1 MVYLSAVCGYN
12 NAFGSYMKK
21 LVCLDTET
29 TGLSADHDR
38 IVEIGCVEITN
49 GWANR
54 TSFQKY
60 INPNRSMP
68 EMAFRIHGL
77 SLEFL
82 SQFEKFDSYADEFLN
97 FIEGATLII
106 HNANFDMKFLNAELI
121 RSGRKALENEVID
134 TLTIAKKEFPKQKV
148 NLDALSSYFNI
159 NKARDKHGAL
169 LDSEILAQIYL
180 AMQLKQTVLSVKQE
194 AKTYSGAAFDKTIS
208 ISQDEEANHENI
220 IKSLKKEKK

>member
-1 MVYLSAVCGYN
+1 MVYLSAVCSYN
-12 NAFGSYMKK
+12 NAFRGDMKK

-29 TGLSADHDR
+29 TGFSPDHDR

-54 TSFQKY
+54 ASFQKY

-68 EMAFRIHGL
+68 ENAFRIHGL
-77 SLEFL
+77 SLDFL
-82 SQFEKFDSYADEFLN
+82 SQFEKFDKYADDFLN

-106 HNANFDMKFLNAELI
+106 HNASFDMKFLNAELI

-134 TLTIAKKEFPKQKV
+134 TLTIAKKEFPKRKV

-159 NKARDKHGAL
+159 NKSRDKHGAL
-169 LDSEILAQIYL
+169 LDSEILAQIYI

-194 AKTYSGAAFDKTIS
+194 AKTYSGTAFDKTIS
-208 ISQDEEANHENI
+208 VSQNEQSTHESI
-220 IKSLKKEKK
+220 IKSLKEEKN